1 MTEKKELEKVQA
13 TESNSVKDTTSA
25 LKLVPVADIYENT
38 EGAVVYVDLPGVNQD
53 KLTIKVDNNVLS
65 INAELDLKTPDSL
78 MPTYM
83 DVRADQYARQFTLSS
98 ELDDSKIDAQLKNGV
113 LKLVIP
119 RSEKHKPRKIE
130 VKAA

>member
-1 MTEKKELEKVQA
+1 MAKQKELEKVQA
-13 TESNSVKDTTSA
+13 TENKSVKEHTQR
-25 LKLVPVADIYENT
+25 LKLVPAADIYENA
-38 EGAVVYVDLPGVNQD
+38 EGAVLYVDLPGVSQEN
-53 KLTIKVDNNVLS
+53 LSINVDNNVLS
-65 INAELDLKTPDSL
+65 IDAELDLHTPKDL

-98 ELDDSKIDAQLKNGV
+98 ELDDSKIDAKLKNGV